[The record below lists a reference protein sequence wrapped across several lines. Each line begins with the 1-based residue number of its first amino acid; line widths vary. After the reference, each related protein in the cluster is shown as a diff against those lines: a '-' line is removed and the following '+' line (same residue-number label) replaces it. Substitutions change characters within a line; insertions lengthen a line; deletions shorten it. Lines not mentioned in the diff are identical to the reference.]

1 MGSLWRDILLGL
13 RSLRRRPGFT
23 AAAILL
29 LALGIGSNTAIF
41 TLLKAVFLR
50 PVPVA
55 DPATLISVYR
65 TERGANGEYSGFDNF
80 SYPIYKD
87 LRDRNRSLAGLA
99 IYQWSAMNLTGGDE
113 PARVT
118 GMFVSGNYF
127 GVLGL
132 APRRGRL
139 LQAADELPGA
149 PATVVVSHGCWGR
162 LFGFDRGLVGRR
174 VTINGEPFT
183 VAGIAPAGFRGSEL
197 HVNVDVWV
205 PATAYP
211 RISAYPEYFNE
222 RGVAIFRAF
231 GRLKPGV
238 TPPQAEA
245 DLAATARQLAREYP
259 RELDTLGIT
268 TTPFFR
274 SAILPRERGRYEGYG
289 RTLAIAVVL
298 ILLVACINVANL
310 LAVRG
315 LERAR
320 EIALCLALGASRAQ
334 MIRRLLV
341 ETLLLFLLGGLL
353 SLPVGQASLA
363 LLWHFRPPEFT
374 QAHLD
379 FGLDGPVL
387 AFALGMTLAAS
398 LLFGLVPA
406 LRTSRP
412 DLMAVLRDSLAAP
425 VRPHNGW
432 QPRRLLVAGQ
442 LALALV
448 ALLGAGLFVRSLRGA
463 QGIELGFRPDHLVVV
478 TVSPG
483 DQGYS
488 EPVTRQY
495 YRRLLDHLATVP
507 GVLSATLSENRLLRG
522 GVLKIQVF
530 LPASDDPATSPEG
543 LEHRS
548 NSVVPGFFRTVGI
561 PLVAGRDFHESDCD
575 GCPRVVVIN
584 RTMAEALWPGES
596 ALGKRLYLT
605 TKDDPMV
612 EVVGVAENAKYRYLH
627 EAPQFFLYLP
637 VAQRF
642 SSSMTLHVRTA
653 EDAAQMVPVLRREV
667 QQLDPNLPLAE
678 LDTMDHYVA
687 GALWMERMSA
697 SLLGMFGLL
706 ALLLAVVGVYG
717 MMAFSV
723 AQRRREI
730 GLRLALGARR
740 SQVLWGVLGEA
751 ALVTSVGVLLGWGL
765 TYFVLAPVVANQLH
779 GVSPTDPLSYATQT
793 LLLAAAA
800 ILSSYLPA
808 RRAAATSPA
817 VSLRGD

>member
-1 MGSLWRDILLGL
+1 MRSLWRDIRLGL
-13 RSLRRRPGFT
+13 RSLLRRPGFT
-23 AAAILL
+23 VAAVLL

-41 TLLKAVFLR
+41 TLLDAVFLH
-50 PVPVA
+50 PIPVA
-55 DPATLISVYR
+55 HPETLLSIYR
-65 TERGANGEYSGFDNF
+65 TERGENGEYSGFDNF
-80 SYPIYKD
+80 SYPASKD
-87 LRDRNRSLAGLA
+87 LRERSRSLAGFA

-113 PARVT
+113 PSRVT

-127 GVLGL
+127 DVLGL
-132 APRRGRL
+132 RPQSGRL
-139 LQAADELPGA
+139 LQPADELPGA
-149 PATVVVSHGCWGR
+149 PAAAVVSHGCWGR
-162 LFGFDRGLVGRR
+162 LFGFDRGLIGRR
-174 VTINGEPFT
+174 VTVNGEPFT
-183 VAGIAPAGFRGSEL
+183 VVGVAPAGFRGNEL
-197 HVNVDVWV
+197 HINVDVWV
-205 PATAYP
+205 PVTAYP
-211 RISAYPEYFNE
+211 RISAYPQFFDNRE
-222 RGVAIFRAF
+222 VAIFRAF
-231 GRLKPGV
+231 GRLRPGV
-238 TPPQAEA
+238 TQQQAEGE
-245 DLAATARQLAREYP
+245 LAEVARQLVREYP
-259 RELDTLGIT
+259 RELDGLGIT
-268 TTPFFR
+268 TTPFVQ
-274 SAILPRERGRYEGYG
+274 SAILPRERGRFEGYG

-310 LAVRG
+310 LTVRG
-315 LERAR
+315 LERER

-334 MIRRLLV
+334 MMRRLLV

-353 SLPVGQASLA
+353 SLPVGRLSLA
-363 LLWHFRPPEFT
+363 LLWHFRPPEFM
-374 QAHLD
+374 QANLD
-379 FGLDGPVL
+379 FGLDAPVL
-387 AFALGMTLAAS
+387 AFALGVTLAAS
-398 LLFGLVPA
+398 LIFGLVPA
-406 LRTSRP
+406 LRASRP
-412 DLMAVLRDSLAAP
+412 DLMSVLRDAMAAAP
-425 VRPHNGW
+425 RPHNGW

-463 QGIELGFRPDHLVVV
+463 QRIELGFRPDHLVVV

-495 YRRLLDHLATVP
+495 YQRLLDHLGSVP

-530 LPASDDPATSPEG
+530 LPRRDAPVVSPEG
-543 LEHRS
+543 TEHRS
-548 NSVVPGFFRTVGI
+548 NAVVPGFFRTAGI
-561 PLVAGRDFHESDCD
+561 PLIAGRDFGESDCAT
-575 GCPRVVVIN
+575 CPPVIIIN
-584 RTMAEALWPGES
+584 RTMAETLWPGES
-596 ALGKRLYLT
+596 AVGKRIHLSAG
-605 TKDDPMV
+605 DSNPF
-612 EVVGVAENAKYRYLH
+612 EVVGVAENARYRYLQ
-627 EAPQFFLYLP
+627 EPSQFFLYLP

-642 SSSMTLHVRTA
+642 SSAMTLHVRTA
-653 EDAAQMVPVLRREV
+653 GDPEEMIPVLRKEV

-678 LDTMDHYVA
+678 LDSMDNFVA

-717 MMAFSV
+717 MMAYSV

-751 ALVTSVGVLLGWGL
+751 AAVTAVGVLLGWGL
-765 TYFVLAPVVANQLH
+765 TYFVLAPVVASQLH
-779 GVSPTDPLSYATQT
+779 GVSPTDPLSYAVQT

-800 ILSSYLPA
+800 ILSSWVPA